1 MATTTRN
8 QINIRLDSHQQALI
22 DRAAQS
28 VGKTRTEFILD
39 ASRREAEQVL
49 LDQTVFVLEPDEYDR
64 FVEMLNAPPEPT
76 EALRKLLNTPL
87 PWE

>member
-49 LDQTVFVLEPDEYDR
+49 RDQTVFVLEPDEYDR

>member
-1 MATTTRN
+1 MVATRN
-8 QINIRLDSHQQALI
+8 QINIRLDSQQQALI

-49 LDQTVFVLEPDEYDR
+49 LDRTVFVLEPETYDK
-64 FVEMLNAPPEPT
+64 FVEMLDAPTAPID
-76 EALRKLLNTPL
+76 ALREFLSAPL